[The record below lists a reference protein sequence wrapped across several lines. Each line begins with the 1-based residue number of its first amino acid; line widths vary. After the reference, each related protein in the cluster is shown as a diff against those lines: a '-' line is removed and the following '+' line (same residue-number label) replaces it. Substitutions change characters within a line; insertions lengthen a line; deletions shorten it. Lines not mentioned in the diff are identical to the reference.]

1 MDDLISGLDAVDR
14 DRADLVVVREFG
26 PAPAPLGKQAPAPA
40 PPGKQALV
48 FVKPELLYPGLD
60 RAGNLGAVLR
70 MLGKAGLTIGAAAVL
85 GPARLADVIAGHYAM
100 INRVS
105 RLGVDGLTPAAAR
118 ALRDRFGGDEP
129 VLGGSQ
135 ILARPGAS
143 LDDLIA
149 AWPVAGS
156 VKLAPGAYAATI
168 NIGGERVV
176 ALNGFH
182 PEQLAHYTTADA
194 RVVAV
199 EVTWETPGWREFR
212 SEIIGATDPYAA
224 DARSIRAYIR
234 DHRVDLGVPEVD
246 RGVNGVHA
254 SAGPLE
260 AMVELC
266 RFFAVPPSAT
276 AFGAAG
282 AFDRLP
288 DDADL
293 HRLFEATEDCEPAEA
308 LRAINRWPQP
318 DTTPARGRPAD
329 I

>member
-1 MDDLISGLDAVDR
+1 VPFLVDDLISGLAAVDR
-14 DRADLVVVREFG
+14 GRADFVAVREFA
-26 PAPAPLGKQAPAPA
+26 PTPAPLL
-40 PPGKQALV
+40 KQALV

-70 MLGKAGLTIGAAAVL
+70 MLAAAGLSIGAAAVL
-85 GPARLADVIAGHYAM
+85 GPSRLAGVIADHYAM
-100 INRVS
+100 INRVA

-118 ALRDRFGGDEP
+118 ALRDSFGGGEP
-129 VLGGSQ
+129 VLGGCQ
-135 ILARPGAS
+135 ILARPGVSPA
-143 LDDLIA
+143 DLIA

-156 VKLAPGAYAATI
+156 VKLAAGVYAAPLD
-168 NIGGERVV
+168 IGGERVV

-182 PEQLAHYTTADA
+182 PEQLAHYTAADA

-199 EVTWETPGWREFR
+199 EVTWDTPGWREFR
-212 SEIIGATDPYAA
+212 SEISGATDPYAA
-224 DARSIRAYIR
+224 DAGSIRGYIR
-234 DHRVDLGVPEVD
+234 DHRADLGVPEVD

-266 RFFAVPPSAT
+266 RFFAVPPAAT

-282 AFDRLP
+282 SVDRLP
-288 DDADL
+288 GDADL
-293 HRLFEATEDCEPAEA
+293 HRLFEATEDREPDEA
-308 LRAINRWPQP
+308 LRVVKRWPQP
-318 DTTPARGRPAD
+318 DTTPAHGHPAD